1 MFISAWEEQ
10 GMSNVSAEKAVSLSW
25 KKTIGRLKGNYTDWL
40 AGMLALIAIR
50 LAALTPLLTLVFCQ
64 EGSSLRYLALLTPV
78 LYFFIVLPLRYSMG
92 EAMHYALKGEHFAT
106 PRLVLF
112 DGYGEKLGAILKQ
125 ALHLLPWALP
135 LLAGLCAGWYL
146 MYFVEDGTVVLRMV
160 ISLGKVFGEDYGFME
175 GVYLI
180 VAFFGLLLLVLL
192 YGMVRNGMLRFL
204 WKEAGGKYA
213 LARKEMLRRLKGL
226 RGGQVCV
233 AAIQVLLLLPVLLPS
248 GYMGYRL
255 LRDFVKDMSLD
266 LSQLA
271 EPQMLWGLIAVLF
284 LLYLPLLPLRKVLQ
298 AYFIKLPED
307 DK

>member
-1 MFISAWEEQ
+1 MR
-10 GMSNVSAEKAVSLSW
+10 NVSAEKAVSLAW
-25 KKTIGRLKGNYTDWL
+25 KKTLGRLKGNFSDWM
-40 AGMLALIAIR
+40 AGMLALVAIR
-50 LAALTPLLTLVFCQ
+50 LAALSPLLTLVLCK
-64 EGSSLRYLALLTPV
+64 EGSPLRYLSLLTPV
-78 LYFFIVLPLRYSMG
+78 LYFFVVLPLRYSMG
-92 EAMHYALKGEHFAT
+92 EAMHYALKGDHYAT
-106 PRLVLF
+106 PRLVMF
-112 DGYGEKLGAILKQ
+112 DGYLKKLGAILKQ

-135 LLAGLCAGWYL
+135 LIAGLLAGWYL

-180 VAFFGLLLLVLL
+180 VAFFGLLTLVLL

-213 LARKEMLRRLKGL
+213 VARKEMLKRLKG
-226 RGGQVCV
+226 RRSGQLCV
-233 AAIQVLLLLPVLLPS
+233 AAIQGLLLLPVLLPS

-255 LRDFVKDMSLD
+255 LRDYVKSMRLN

-271 EPQMLWGLIAVLF
+271 EPQMLWGLLAVLI

-298 AYFIKLPED
+298 AYFIRLPED
-307 DK
+307 DQ